1 MNRWNEVESGL
12 LGDTNTQM
20 KISDELRCLFS
31 ATVEEREG
39 SYVIELP
46 DREVELGSIEE
57 AGTYRVA
64 LLPAAEGSAT
74 EPEPNSKSEG
84 TEESSNRTSEDPNP
98 GRPAPPVEEGETRTV
113 EIEDIGSQ
121 GDGITRV
128 ERGYVIIVPDT
139 ERSERVRIEIS
150 DVQENVAFADVIE
163 RLSYYD

>member
-1 MNRWNEVESGL
+1 MR
-12 LGDTNTQM
+12 
-20 KISDELRCLFS
+20 ISEELYCLFS
-31 ATVEEREG
+31 ATVEKRDG
-39 SYVIELP
+39 SYVLEVP
-46 DREVELGSIEE
+46 DRELELGSVDDG
-57 AGTYRVA
+57 GTYRVA
-64 LLPAAEGSAT
+64 LLPASDGTEPESNAAGGSAT
-74 EPEPNSKSEG
+74 TG
-84 TEESSNRTSEDPNP
+84 DGSSADPDPDHSPDSDP
-98 GRPAPPVEEGETRTV
+98 GRPDPPVEEGETRTV